1 MTSMRS
7 FKILVCT
14 ARKYPVAE
22 ANVRDVL
29 KCATLPVL
37 CGTLFLL
44 GACGTLP
51 DSNDLLPEGTFT
63 PGIEGP
69 ATDGAGNV
77 YAVNFAEEG
86 TIGQVTPD
94 GQARLYLTLP
104 EGSVGNGIAFGPDG
118 HMYVADYVRHRV
130 YRVPAGGDA
139 PEVWA
144 EDDRMNQPND
154 LCVHPDGS
162 IYLSDPN
169 WSDNTGNLWRVR
181 PDRTVELLESGM
193 GTTNGIALSPNQRYL
208 YVNESVQRAIWRY
221 DMDPGGGVRNKTL
234 FHKFEDF
241 GLDGMRCD
249 RAGNLYV
256 ARYDKGTVVVLSP
269 DGGVLK
275 EYRLSGKKPSNLTFA
290 GPDGKTVYVTLA
302 DRGCFE
308 VFEAPHPGAAFSE

>member
-1 MTSMRS
+1 MRKFPLAERQVRTNLKS
-7 FKILVCT
+7 AFLPLLVG
-14 ARKYPVAE
+14 A
-22 ANVRDVL
+22 L
-29 KCATLPVL
+29 L
-37 CGTLFLL
+37 LL

-51 DSNDLLPEGTFT
+51 DSNDLLAEGTFT

-69 ATDGAGNV
+69 ATDGEGHV

-86 TIGQVTPD
+86 TIGRVTPD
-94 GQARLYLTLP
+94 GQASLYLTLP
-104 EGSVGNGIAFGPDG
+104 GGSVGNGIAFGPGGD
-118 HMYVADYVRHRV
+118 MYVADYVKHRV
-130 YRVPAGGDA
+130 YRVPAGSRT

-144 EDDRMNQPND
+144 EDARMNQPND
-154 LCVHPDGS
+154 LCIHPDGS
-162 IYLSDPN
+162 VYLSDPN

-193 GTTNGIALSPNQRYL
+193 GTTNGIALSPDRRYL

-221 DMDPGGGVRNKTL
+221 DISPDGGVSNKTL
-234 FHKFEDF
+234 FHKFKDF

-256 ARYDKGTVVVLSP
+256 ARFDKGTVVALSP
-269 DGGVLK
+269 NGIVLK
-275 EYRLSGKKPSNLTFA
+275 EFRLSGKKPSNLTFA

-308 VFEAPHPGAAFSE
+308 VFEALHPGATFSE

>member
-1 MTSMRS
+1 MSSSDLHAFPARPLALAEG
-7 FKILVCT
+7 KIR
-14 ARKYPVAE
+14 A
-22 ANVRDVL
+22 VL
-29 KCATLPVL
+29 KSAGLPAL
-37 CGTLFLL
+37 CGVLLLL
-44 GACGTLP
+44 GACGSLP
-51 DSNDLLPEGTFT
+51 QSTDLLPEGTFT

-69 ATDGAGNV
+69 ATDREGNV
-77 YAVNFAEEG
+77 YAVNYAEEG
-86 TIGQVTPD
+86 TVGRVTPEGD
-94 GQARLYLTLP
+94 ASLYLRLP

-118 HMYVADYVRHRV
+118 DMYIADYVRHRV
-130 YRVPAGGDA
+130 YRVPGGKEA

-181 PDRTVELLESGM
+181 PDRTVELLEAGM
-193 GTTNGIALSPNQRYL
+193 GTTNGIALSPDQRYL
-208 YVNESVQRAIWRY
+208 YVNESVQHTIWRY
-221 DMDPGGGVRNKTL
+221 EVGKDGSIRNKTL
-234 FHKFEDF
+234 FHQFKNF

-249 RAGNLYV
+249 RAGNLYI

-269 DGGVLK
+269 DGSVLK
-275 EYRLSGKKPSNLTFA
+275 EFRLSGKKPSNLTFA

-308 VFEAPHPGAAFSE
+308 VFEALHPGAAYSKKTN